1 MGSVFDVGERR
12 ALVSH
17 DLENMTIRLAPITQL
32 DFPEWITWLRL
43 HWGGYRM
50 VMQGR
55 ERSDVTAIINW
66 EKK

>member
-1 MGSVFDVGERR
+1 MSGERR

-17 DLENMTIRLAPITQL
+17 DLENMRVRLAPITQL
-32 DFPEWITWLRL
+32 DSPEWITWLRL
-43 HWGGYRM
+43 HWGGGYRM

-55 ERSDVTAIINW
+55 ERSDVTGIINW